1 MLENFLSI
9 LLETLL
15 LTPPTVNR
23 LHVARDKWMRDTSR
37 AFPARLA

>member
-23 LHVARDKWMRDTSR
+23 IHVVRDKREERDSR
-37 AFPARLA
+37 DV